1 MATISISIP
10 EIPPRE
16 PGQSVTVPINVDDAT
31 GIAGASITIT
41 FDSTILSATDVSET
55 ELTSNFQLESNF
67 VAGEVRISMAKAA
80 GLTGGSGTI
89 ALITLK
95 NSDTTSI
102 GSTSEL
108 AFSKKKL
115 YGENAEALDVNAVD
129 GTFTVGVPPITVTV
143 SGSPAKSDETITVIV
158 TTESSGGSAQFSIEG
173 IVSDVEMTENPQKA
187 GEYTGTYTAVKED
200 NVQDVPV
207 TIVFTTSAGNSVTD
221 SSQAV
226 TIKGTREFTLK
237 LSAGINLISV
247 PLKPEIKMKL
257 SDLAAYIGDV
267 SLIIWHNPD
276 ISEFVSYVPPSV
288 NVPANTV
295 VEGGRGY
302 IVIMKTPK
310 EVTFEGMEWD
320 GNVIS
325 LSAGA
330 NLISV
335 LLKPETEMKLSDF
348 AAYIGDV
355 SLIVWHNPDTSE
367 FVSYVPPSVNIPAN
381 TVVEGGRGY
390 IVVMKTPKEVVF
402 EGIAW
407 ENTPSTATP

>member
-1 MATISISIP
+1 M
-10 EIPPRE
+10 
-16 PGQSVTVPINVDDAT
+16 
-31 GIAGASITIT
+31 
-41 FDSTILSATDVSET
+41 
-55 ELTSNFQLESNF
+55 
-67 VAGEVRISMAKAA
+67 
-80 GLTGGSGTI
+80 
-89 ALITLK
+89 
-95 NSDTTSI
+95 
-102 GSTSEL
+102 
-108 AFSKKKL
+108 
-115 YGENAEALDVNAVD
+115 NAVD

-267 SLIIWHNPD
+267 SLI
-276 ISEFVSYVPPSV
+276 
-288 NVPANTV
+288 
-295 VEGGRGY
+295 
-302 IVIMKTPK
+302 
-310 EVTFEGMEWD
+310 
-320 GNVIS
+320 
-325 LSAGA
+325 
-330 NLISV
+330 
-335 LLKPETEMKLSDF
+335 
-348 AAYIGDV
+348 
-355 SLIVWHNPDTSE
+355 VWHNPDTSE